1 MLIQPD
7 CIPCI
12 LNMTMKA
19 MYNLSLSPEAEK
31 ILFSEILKIPGLRGL
46 DWNQTSPA
54 IIEAIMTLI
63 TKTVHDPDPFLKEK
77 THLNTQALNLLPFLE
92 KLADESADQL
102 YTAAK
107 IAILGNSMDIMMPGG
122 LLSLEKFIMEKL
134 ETTSLSQ
141 DDLNQF
147 RGQLSKTK
155 KILYFTDNAGEIVF
169 DRLFVRTLKKQYDV
183 NVVFV
188 VRGMP
193 TLNDATLKEAL
204 DAGLDKAGDLMEN
217 GIDGPFPGTLLKRCS
232 TEVRAL
238 ADQAN
243 LIISKGGGNF
253 DSLGEE
259 VRDIKTPVTFMLLSK
274 CRPLNAAFNKSLH
287 EPVMANFFKP

>member
-12 LNMTMKA
+12 LNMTIKA
-19 MYNLSLSPEAEK
+19 IRNLSLSVEAERD
-31 ILFSEILKIPGLRGL
+31 LFSEILKIPGLRGL

-54 IIEAIMTLI
+54 IIETIMTLI

-77 THLNTQALNLLPFLE
+77 TLLNTQALNLLPFLE
-92 KLADESADQL
+92 KLVEESADPL
-102 YTAAK
+102 YTATK

-122 LLSLEKFIMEKL
+122 LSSLEKFIMEKL
-134 ETTSLSQ
+134 KTAFLSR
-141 DDLNQF
+141 DDFNRF
-147 RGQLSKTK
+147 CEQLSKTK

-169 DRLFVRTLKKQYDV
+169 DRLFVQTLKKHYDV
-183 NVVFV
+183 AVVFV

-193 TLNDATLKEAL
+193 TLNDATLKEAR
-204 DAGLDKAGDLMEN
+204 DAGLDKIGTLMEN

-232 TEVRAL
+232 PEVRKL
-238 ADQAN
+238 ADESD

-259 VRDIKTPVTFMLLSK
+259 VRDLKTPVTFMLLSK
-274 CRPLNAAFNKSLH
+274 CHPLNTEFNKNLH